1 MLANTKIFQIYY
13 KPGQLALLEPEFT
26 PYDNTANLRPE
37 LREWYVWDKMYQQ
50 CCDDGLEYWGFVS
63 QKFSQKT
70 NLTGAQYLE
79 FINANPGFEL
89 YFVNP
94 AIINEAVHA
103 NSWEQGDIHHPN
115 ISVIGNSFLTKLG
128 YTDIDVK
135 SLILDREKTMFANY
149 IVGSR
154 AFWDKFM
161 EFSRK
166 LFTEAENDA
175 TFNEQVFGAGL
186 SNYAGDKTLPNFT
199 FLIERLI
206 PTFIELEEIP
216 AKAYQYTRE
225 TLPSKYLPYIAD
237 IEALSSLKV
246 LINRHNCDDLYH
258 VWDYYR
264 LQFLRNNPGILGL
277 E

>member
-13 KPGQLALLEPEFT
+13 EPSQLALLEPEFT

-63 QKFSQKT
+63 QKFNQKT
-70 NLTGAQYLE
+70 NLIGAQYLE

-103 NSWEQGDIHHPN
+103 NSWEQGDIYHPN
-115 ISVIGNSFLTKLG
+115 ISVIGNSFLSKLG

-135 SLILDREKTMFANY
+135 SLILDRNTTMFANY
-149 IVGSR
+149 FVGSR

-175 TFNEQVFGAGL
+175 TFNEQVFGVGL

-206 PTFIELEEIP
+206 PTFIELEEIS
-216 AKAYQYTRE
+216 AKAYQYTNE
-225 TLPSKYLPYIAD
+225 TLPTKYLPYIAD

-258 VWDYYR
+258 AWDYYR